1 MSAITDAGKTENVFR
16 EKKNKHESPLSRY
29 LHFVSDLG
37 PSTVLSNLFSISRPP
52 APPSAPKSVKNAL
65 CGELAWYEILYCDL
79 RLEIN

>member
-16 EKKNKHESPLSRY
+16 EKKNKHESPLSHY

-37 PSTVLSNLFSISRPP
+37 PSTVLSNLFSISHPHP
-52 APPSAPKSVKNAL
+52 APKSVKNAL